1 MSEYLFGML
10 LLSCIIRNAL
20 HWVQSPLARRGD
32 FSLVVYVVGF
42 LLRLLRV
49 PRLIPS

>member
-1 MSEYLFGML
+1 VSEYLFRMI
-10 LLSCIIRNAL
+10 LSCIIRNAL

-42 LLRLLRV
+42 
-49 PRLIPS
+49 